1 MNNKLLYLGMRVEI
15 ANRFA
20 VKDLEK
26 KYNSIY
32 KDTKI
37 FDLCKN
43 GRITVEKKGV
53 MLIARGIKNE
63 KLPSSGLTN
72 FSVMRKI
79 DRNEEVKRVV
89 QIINVLGNDRLIRER
104 VSLFVNGKSLLNAIP
119 ELGILRTAFLDIDS
133 MIPGFVRTG
142 WYYAPEAFFNS

>member
-1 MNNKLLYLGMRVEI
+1 MSSKLFYLGMRVEI
-15 ANRFA
+15 ANRFM

-26 KYNSIY
+26 KYNSIH

-43 GRITVEKKGV
+43 GRITVEKKSA
-53 MLIARGIKNE
+53 MLMAKGIKND
-63 KLPSSGLTN
+63 KLSTSGLTN

-79 DRNEEVKRVV
+79 SKDEEARRIV

-104 VSLFVNGKSLLNAIP
+104 ISLFINCKSLLNAIP
-119 ELGILRTAFLDIDS
+119 ELDILRTAFLNIES
-133 MIPGFVRTG
+133 VMPGFIKTG
-142 WYYAPEAFFNS
+142 WYYAPEALF